1 MWHMIE
7 SALIHGLIYRSLSA
21 SMRGLGIHGV
31 LVFVAV
37 GILGTAVAHVVMRG
51 LIGRHRS
58 RHR

>member
-1 MWHMIE
+1 
-7 SALIHGLIYRSLSA
+7 
-21 SMRGLGIHGV
+21 
-31 LVFVAV
+31 V